1 MTDQEPTTRDLLE
14 AAFDQ
19 AESAPTPEVLQE
31 GDIQEPVAEESAQP
45 AARDEQGRFAS
56 KAEEPQEAAAPEQ
69 TPEQTTERAEITP
82 GPKPGP
88 RVPEERAPA
97 SWSPEVRQHWQ
108 TLPPDVRQE
117 VFKREREI
125 QQTLQE
131 SAEARRTV
139 EGFQR
144 VIAPYEAYIRA
155 ENSNPLQAVDN
166 LMATAVRLR
175 TANAPELAEMVAGIV
190 QQFGLGRF
198 GQTFIEQLDGALAS
212 KLGGAPQPGMPAPAP
227 QLQQALQQ
235 ELAPIKQ
242 FMSQIEQMKYQ
253 REQESV
259 RQATE
264 SVEQFIQQAEFG
276 QDVREEMADI
286 LEVAARRGRDMTLEQ
301 AYNQAVRLH
310 PSISKIVSQRE
321 QVNQGARPL
330 AQRKIAASSVSGSA
344 PMGAPQQTANDIRS
358 AIENAIEAN
367 SR

>member
-1 MTDQEPTTRDLLE
+1 MTDNEPTTRDLLE
-14 AAFDQ
+14 AAFDDVEKVEEP
-19 AESAPTPEVLQE
+19 AALEAPTESPA
-31 GDIQEPVAEESAQP
+31 AEAP
-45 AARDEQGRFAS
+45 AGETARDEQGRFAP
-56 KAEEPQEAAAPEQ
+56 KAEEAQEVSLPEQKEPAQEA
-69 TPEQTTERAEITP
+69 ITP

-88 RVPEERAPA
+88 RAPEERAPA

-108 TLPPDVRQE
+108 ALPPDVRQE
-117 VFKREREI
+117 VYKREREV

-131 SAEARRTV
+131 SAEARKTV
-139 EGFQR
+139 ESFSR

-175 TANAPELAEMVAGIV
+175 TANGPELADLVAGIV

-198 GQTFIEQLDGALAS
+198 GQPFIEQLDTALAS
-212 KLGGAPQPGMPAPAP
+212 KLGVGPQAPGQPAAVP

-235 ELAPIKQ
+235 ELAPIRQ
-242 FMSQIEQMKYQ
+242 FMSQIEGMKYQ
-253 REQESV
+253 REQ
-259 RQATE
+259 QATQQAAQ
-264 SVEQFIQQAEFG
+264 SVEQFLQQAEFG

-286 LEVAARRGRDMTLEQ
+286 LEISARRGRDMTLEQ

-310 PSISKIVSQRE
+310 PTIGKIVSQRE
-321 QVNQGARPL
+321 QAPQGVRPL

-344 PMGAPQQTANDIRS
+344 PMGAPQQSANDIRS

>member
-1 MTDQEPTTRDLLE
+1 MTDNEPTTRDLLE

-19 AESAPTPEVLQE
+19 AEEKNTPAPEVLQE
-31 GDIQEPVAEESAQP
+31 GDTPEPVAEEP
-45 AARDEQGRFAS
+45 APTAVRDEQGRFAP
-56 KAEEPQEAAAPEQ
+56 KAEAPQEPVPQQ
-69 TPEQTTERAEITP
+69 TEAQEITP

-88 RVPEERAPA
+88 RAPEERAPA

-139 EGFQR
+139 ESFSR

-175 TANAPELAEMVAGIV
+175 TGTAPELADMVAGIV

-198 GQTFIEQLDGALAS
+198 GQSFIEQLDGALAS
-212 KLGGAPQPGMPAPAP
+212 KLGNAPQVPGQPAAAP

-242 FMSQIEQMKYQ
+242 FMSQIEQAKYQ
-253 REQESV
+253 REQETV
-259 RQATE
+259 RQATQ
-264 SVEQFIQQAEFG
+264 SVEQFLQQAEYG

-310 PSISKIVSQRE
+310 PTISKIVSQRE
-321 QVNQGARPL
+321 QAPQGVRPL

-344 PMGAPQQTANDIRS
+344 PMGAPQQSAEDIRS
-358 AIENAIEAN
+358 AIEAAIEAN

>member
-1 MTDQEPTTRDLLE
+1 MTDNEPTTRDLLE

-19 AESAPTPEVLQE
+19 AESEPTQELLQE
-31 GDIQEPVAEESAQP
+31 GDTQQPVAEQSEPSAS
-45 AARDEQGRFAS
+45 RDEQGRFAP
-56 KAEEPQEAAAPEQ
+56 KAEEPQQAVAPEQ
-69 TPEQTTERAEITP
+69 APERAEITP

-88 RVPEERAPA
+88 RAQEERAPA

-108 TLPPDVRQE
+108 ALPPDVRQE

-125 QQTLQE
+125 QQTLQD

-139 EGFQR
+139 DSFQR

-175 TANAPELAEMVAGIV
+175 TANAPELADMVAGIV

-212 KLGGAPQPGMPAPAP
+212 KLGGAQPAPGMTAPAP

-235 ELAPIKQ
+235 ELAPIRQ
-242 FMSQIEQMKYQ
+242 FMSQIEQVKYQ

-310 PSISKIVSQRE
+310 PSIGKIVSQRE
-321 QVNQGARPL
+321 QAPQGGRPL

-344 PMGAPQQTANDIRS
+344 PMGAPQQSAGDIRS

>member
-1 MTDQEPTTRDLLE
+1 MTDNEPTTRDLLE
-14 AAFDQ
+14 AAFDDAAEQ
-19 AESAPTPEVLQE
+19 PEELTQAPAESP
-31 GDIQEPVAEESAQP
+31 AEEAP
-45 AARDEQGRFAS
+45 ATDAARDEQGRFAP
-56 KAEEPQEAAAPEQ
+56 KAAEAQEMSLPEEKEPAQPA
-69 TPEQTTERAEITP
+69 ITP

-88 RVPEERAPA
+88 KVPEDRAPA
-97 SWSPEVRQHWQ
+97 SWSPEAREDWSS
-108 TLPPDVRQE
+108 LAPNARQE
-117 VFKREREI
+117 IHKREREI

-139 EGFQR
+139 DSFSR

-175 TANAPELAEMVAGIV
+175 TGTAPELADLVAGIV

-198 GQTFIEQLDGALAS
+198 GQGFVEQLDGALAARLS
-212 KLGGAPQPGMPAPAP
+212 GATQAPGQPAPAP

-235 ELAPIKQ
+235 ELAPIRQ
-242 FMSQIEQMKYQ
+242 FMSEIEGMKYQ
-253 REQESV
+253 RQQESV

-264 SVEQFIQQAEFG
+264 SVEQFLQQSEFG
-276 QDVREEMADI
+276 NDVREEMADI
-286 LEVAARRGRDMTLEQ
+286 LELSARRGRDMSLQ
-301 AYNQAVRLH
+301 DAYNQAVRLH
-310 PSISKIVSQRE
+310 PSIGRIMSQRE
-321 QVNQGARPL
+321 QATQGGRPL

-344 PMGAPQQTANDIRS
+344 PMGAPQQSASDIRS